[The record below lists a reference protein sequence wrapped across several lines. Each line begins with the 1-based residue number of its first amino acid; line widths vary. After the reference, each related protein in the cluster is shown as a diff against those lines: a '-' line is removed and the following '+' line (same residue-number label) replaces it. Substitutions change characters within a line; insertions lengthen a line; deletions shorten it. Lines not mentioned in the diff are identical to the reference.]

1 MIAGQ
6 SEKSPCPASA
16 IKKTEELI
24 IVETGKDHTPNIT
37 CQSMC
42 AVRELTYTVKSIT
55 NIVGKLE
62 DKISTGDN
70 PASGW
75 DVEPDQAI
83 TFREYCQKI
92 MGRVSWKNIE
102 CMDL

>member
-16 IKKTEELI
+16 IKKTEELV
-24 IVETGKDHTPNIT
+24 IVETGKDHPNIT
-37 CQSMC
+37 YQSMC

-62 DKISTGDN
+62 DKISAGEN
-70 PASGW
+70 PASG
-75 DVEPDQAI
+75 
-83 TFREYCQKI
+83 
-92 MGRVSWKNIE
+92 
-102 CMDL
+102 